1 MLAKGFLLDLD
12 TAMENGLS
20 MCTAGSW
27 ERMEDMMM
35 HFKEMPYER
44 VCYEELEGRYHQL
57 MEELRE
63 AGDAEACMAVLRK
76 RYELMADMTAMDL
89 CYVRHDMDVND
100 AFYAAEQAYYD
111 EIGPK
116 LSDLSNQFDRLL
128 LDSPHRKD
136 LEEILGSYVFAL
148 MEAGQSGFDSRLI
161 ELAQEENK
169 LLARYN
175 QLTSNGTVDW
185 EGEKR
190 KRNLMT
196 LIAQSPDRDV
206 RKRASLAISDSWEA
220 QRQELEEIFDKL
232 LDNRRRQAK
241 AMGFSSYV
249 EMSYFRMSRIGYG
262 PKEVAA
268 FRELVKK
275 YLVPLSRKLEERR
288 RKRLGLEHLY
298 IYDSGVHFPE
308 GNPVPVCVES
318 APVDRAGMA
327 QGAAADDRAGMAQ
340 GNAADDRADK
350 ACGSATGPCGAGDG
364 ERAVGSA
371 AACLEATRQMY
382 TEMSPETAEFIAFLL
397 DNGLADVEIRDG
409 KRDGGYMTTFERY
422 RAPFIFANF
431 DGTFENAYIM
441 CHEGGHAFQGY
452 LKRHEE
458 IRERCWNTSEMAETH
473 AMAMEFFAMPYMELF
488 FGERAGDYRAMHLED
503 AVRLIINQC
512 LQDEFQQLV
521 YEDPDM
527 TAEGCNGLWA
537 RLDKEYFPDKDYD
550 CNVNLREG
558 RGWQRIPHT
567 YHWPFYTIDYA
578 LADICALG
586 YYRWMHED
594 REASWES
601 YLRLC
606 RESGTMDFPSLVES
620 AGLGSPFEE
629 ETMIRL
635 AEWMERKLTETEG

>member
-20 MCTAGSW
+20 TCTAGSW

-327 QGAAADDRAGMAQ
+327 QGAAADDRAD
-340 GNAADDRADK
+340 N
-350 ACGSATGPCGAGDG
+350 CGAGDG
-364 ERAVGSA
+364 ESAVGSA

-567 YHWPFYTIDYA
+567 YHWPFYAIDYA
-578 LADICALG
+578 LADIGALG

>member
-20 MCTAGSW
+20 TCTAGSW

-57 MEELRE
+57 MEELRK

-308 GNPVPVCVES
+308 GNPVPVCVEY
-318 APVDRAGMA
+318 APVGRAGMA
-327 QGAAADDRAGMAQ
+327 QGAAADDG
-340 GNAADDRADK
+340 ADN
-350 ACGSATGPCGAGDG
+350 CGAGDG
-364 ERAVGSA
+364 ESAVGSA
-371 AACLEATRQMY
+371 AACLEATRRMY

-409 KRDGGYMTTFERY
+409 KRGGGYMTTFERY

-521 YEDPDM
+521 YEDSDM

-558 RGWQRIPHT
+558 RGWQRIPHI
-567 YHWPFYTIDYA
+567 YHWPFYAIDYA
-578 LADICALG
+578 LADIGALG

>member
-1 MLAKGFLLDLD
+1 MI
-12 TAMENGLS
+12 
-20 MCTAGSW
+20 
-27 ERMEDMMM
+27 

-44 VCYEELEGRYHQL
+44 VSYEELEGRYRPL
-57 MEELRE
+57 MEELRKA
-63 AGDAEACMAVLRK
+63 AGAEACMAVLKK
-76 RYELMADMTAMDL
+76 RYELTADMTAMDL

-100 AFYAAEQAYYD
+100 AFYAAEQDYYD

-116 LSDLSNQFDRLL
+116 LNDLSNQLDRLI
-128 LDSPHRKD
+128 LDSPYRKE
-136 LEEILGSYVFAL
+136 LEKLLGPYVFAV

-175 QLTSNGTVDW
+175 QLTSNGTVEW

-196 LIAQSPDRDV
+196 PLAQSPDRDV
-206 RKRASLAISDSWEA
+206 RRRVSLAIADSWEA

-241 AMGFSSYV
+241 AMGFSDYV
-249 EMSYFRMSRIGYG
+249 ELSYFRMMRIGYG

-288 RKRLGLEHLY
+288 RDRLGLEHLC
-298 IYDSGVHFPE
+298 IYDSGVHFPQ

-318 APVDRAGMA
+318 ASASGPGADRAWETA
-327 QGAAADDRAGMAQ
+327 PDDGADETQAGRKADSAGAKR
-340 GNAADDRADK
+340 GARP
-350 ACGSATGPCGAGDG
+350 GST
-364 ERAVGSA
+364 
-371 AACLEATRQMY
+371 AACLEATRRMY

-397 DNGLADVEIRDG
+397 DNGLADVEIREG
-409 KRDGGYMTTFERY
+409 KRDGGYMTIFEKY

-431 DGTFENAYIM
+431 DGTIENAYIM

-452 LKRHEE
+452 LKRDEE
-458 IRERCWNTSEMAETH
+458 IREHCRNTSEMAETH

-521 YEDPDM
+521 YESPDM
-527 TAEGCNGLWA
+527 TAAECNRLWA
-537 RLDKEYFPDKDYD
+537 RLDREYFPDKDYD
-550 CNVNLREG
+550 GNVNLREG
-558 RGWQRIPHT
+558 RGWQRIPHI
-567 YHWPFYTIDYA
+567 YHWPFYAIDYA
-578 LADICALG
+578 LAEICALG
-586 YYRWMHED
+586 YYRWMQED
-594 REASWES
+594 KAASWES

-606 RESGTMDFPSLVES
+606 RESGTMDFPDLVES

-635 AEWMERKLTETEG
+635 ADWMERKLAGPEG

>member
-327 QGAAADDRAGMAQ
+327 QGAAADDRA
-340 GNAADDRADK
+340 DK

-397 DNGLADVEIRDG
+397 DNGLADVAAI
-409 KRDGGYMTTFERY
+409 
-422 RAPFIFANF
+422 
-431 DGTFENAYIM
+431 
-441 CHEGGHAFQGY
+441 
-452 LKRHEE
+452 
-458 IRERCWNTSEMAETH
+458 
-473 AMAMEFFAMPYMELF
+473 
-488 FGERAGDYRAMHLED
+488 
-503 AVRLIINQC
+503 
-512 LQDEFQQLV
+512 
-521 YEDPDM
+521 
-527 TAEGCNGLWA
+527 
-537 RLDKEYFPDKDYD
+537 
-550 CNVNLREG
+550 
-558 RGWQRIPHT
+558 
-567 YHWPFYTIDYA
+567 
-578 LADICALG
+578 
-586 YYRWMHED
+586 
-594 REASWES
+594 
-601 YLRLC
+601 
-606 RESGTMDFPSLVES
+606 
-620 AGLGSPFEE
+620 
-629 ETMIRL
+629 
-635 AEWMERKLTETEG
+635 

>member
-1 MLAKGFLLDLD
+1 
-12 TAMENGLS
+12 
-20 MCTAGSW
+20 
-27 ERMEDMMM
+27 MM

-44 VCYEELEGRYHQL
+44 VCYEELEGRYNQL
-57 MEELRE
+57 IEEFRE
-63 AGDAEACMAVLRK
+63 AGDGEACMAVLRK

-241 AMGFSSYV
+241 AMGFSNYV

-318 APVDRAGMA
+318 APMGRAGMA
-327 QGAAADDRAGMAQ
+327 QGDG
-340 GNAADDRADK
+340 ADK
-350 ACGSATGPCGAGDG
+350 ACGFAAGHCGAGDG

-371 AACLEATRQMY
+371 AACLEATRRMY

-409 KRDGGYMTTFERY
+409 KRGGGYMTTFERY
-422 RAPFIFANF
+422 KAPFIFANF

-452 LKRHEE
+452 LKRDEE

-473 AMAMEFFAMPYMELF
+473 AMAMEFFTMPYMELF

-527 TAEGCNGLWA
+527 TAERCNGLWA
-537 RLDKEYFPDKDYD
+537 RLDREYFPDKDYD

-558 RGWQRIPHT
+558 RGWQRIPHI
-567 YHWPFYTIDYA
+567 YHWPFYAIDYA
-578 LADICALG
+578 LADIGALG

-606 RESGTMDFPSLVES
+606 RESGTMDFPSLVKS

-629 ETMIRL
+629 ETMVRL
-635 AEWMERKLTETEG
+635 AEWMERKLTEPGV

>member
-20 MCTAGSW
+20 TCTAGSW

-327 QGAAADDRAGMAQ
+327 QGAAADDRA
-340 GNAADDRADK
+340 DK
-350 ACGSATGPCGAGDG
+350 ACGSATGHR

-558 RGWQRIPHT
+558 RGWQRIPHI
-567 YHWPFYTIDYA
+567 YHWPFYAIDYA
-578 LADICALG
+578 LADIGALG

>member
-20 MCTAGSW
+20 TCMAGSW

-44 VCYEELEGRYHQL
+44 VRYEELEGRYNQL

-136 LEEILGSYVFAL
+136 LEEILGSYAFAL

-318 APVDRAGMA
+318 ASKSEADVDMA
-327 QGAAADDRAGMAQ
+327 WEAEP
-340 GNAADDRADK
+340 DDRADEVEAGRK
-350 ACGSATGPCGAGDG
+350 ADGVRGGIRPGST
-364 ERAVGSA
+364 

-382 TEMSPETAEFIAFLL
+382 TEMSPETADFIAFLL

-409 KRDGGYMTTFERY
+409 KRDGGYMATFEKY

-521 YEDPDM
+521 YEDSDM

-558 RGWQRIPHT
+558 RGWQRIPHI
-567 YHWPFYTIDYA
+567 YHWPFYAIDYA

>member
-1 MLAKGFLLDLD
+1 MI
-12 TAMENGLS
+12 
-20 MCTAGSW
+20 
-27 ERMEDMMM
+27 

-44 VCYEELEGRYHQL
+44 VRYEELEGRYVQL
-57 MEELRE
+57 MEELRQ

-136 LEEILGSYVFAL
+136 LEEILGSYAFAL

-249 EMSYFRMSRIGYG
+249 ELSYFRMMRIGYG

-268 FRELVKK
+268 FRKLVKR

-288 RKRLGLEHLY
+288 GKRLGLEHLY
-298 IYDSGVHFPE
+298 IYDAGVHFPE
-308 GNPVPVCVES
+308 GNPVPVCVE
-318 APVDRAGMA
+318 P
-327 QGAAADDRAGMAQ
+327 GAEGDSRP
-340 GNAADDRADK
+340 
-350 ACGSATGPCGAGDG
+350 GST
-364 ERAVGSA
+364 

-397 DNGLADVEIRDG
+397 DNGLADVEIRKG

-558 RGWQRIPHT
+558 RGWQRIPHI
-567 YHWPFYTIDYA
+567 YHWPFYAIDYA

-620 AGLGSPFEE
+620 AGLGSPFKE

-635 AEWMERKLTETEG
+635 AEWMERKLTEAED